1 MGVLKETMGFDGIS
15 WSFERNYGD
24 LMGFHGSFESNYG
37 DLMDFMGVLKE
48 TMGI

>member
-1 MGVLKETMGFDGIS
+1 MGVLKETMGFDGFH
-15 WSFERNYGD
+15 WSFERNYGG
-24 LMGFHGSFESNYG
+24 LMGFHGSFERNYV